1 MLTLVKGTSL
11 WTQIQQA
18 ILMSAKHEGFLTRF
32 TARFSPE
39 VIEKWSAMIDA
50 WDADQTKPN
59 PYEEPQIGMDNLSE

>member
-1 MLTLVKGTSL
+1 
-11 WTQIQQA
+11 
-18 ILMSAKHEGFLTRF
+18 MSAKHEGFLTRF

-59 PYEEPQIGMDNLSE
+59 PYEEPQIGMHNLSE